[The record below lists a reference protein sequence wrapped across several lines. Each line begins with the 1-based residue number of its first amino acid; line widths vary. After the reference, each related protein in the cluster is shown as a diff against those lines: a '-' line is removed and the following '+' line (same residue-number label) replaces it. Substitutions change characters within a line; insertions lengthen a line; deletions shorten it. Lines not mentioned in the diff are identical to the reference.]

1 MRAES
6 SDAFWRDDHLRV
18 HSWTVPAPKDDME
31 LFTGQSIL
39 TMVHGIVLGGGA
51 LMTLFASL
59 CAVQILSSSS
69 EPVVLPVKST
79 RLLQWLL
86 VATAVLLWLAVI
98 GGTYLVFPPYRATP
112 PEGITDLSQY
122 PRSLITSNPQTAW
135 LHSFGMEIKE
145 HVPWIAA
152 ILGTAVA
159 SIGFRHG
166 SELLVNRDVKR
177 MVTVMLAIAFLLV
190 AVVALLGV
198 FINKVAPVD

>member
-1 MRAES
+1 
-6 SDAFWRDDHLRV
+6 
-18 HSWTVPAPKDDME
+18 ME
-31 LFTGQSIL
+31 LFTGDSIL
-39 TMVHGIVLGGGA
+39 TMAHGIVLGGGA

-59 CAVQILSSSS
+59 FALQ
-69 EPVVLPVKST
+69 VLPSSGERNILPDRST

-86 VATAVLLWLAVI
+86 VATPVLLWLTVI

-112 PEGITDLSQY
+112 PEGIVDLSQY

-159 SIGFRHG
+159 SIGIRHG
-166 SELLVNRDVKR
+166 AELLVNKELKR
-177 MVTVMLAIAFLLV
+177 MVTAMLTIAFLLV
-190 AVVALLGV
+190 AFVAVLGV
-198 FINKVAPVD
+198 FINKVAPLD

>member
-1 MRAES
+1 
-6 SDAFWRDDHLRV
+6 
-18 HSWTVPAPKDDME
+18 ME
-31 LFTGQSIL
+31 LFTSDSIL

-59 CAVQILSSSS
+59 FTLQVLTSSS
-69 EPVVLPVKST
+69 EPVVLPARSI
-79 RLLQWLL
+79 RLLQLFLL
-86 VATAVLLWLAVI
+86 ATAVLLWLAVI

-145 HVPWIAA
+145 HMPWIAA

-159 SIGFRHG
+159 SIGIRRG
-166 SELLVNRDVKR
+166 NELLVNRDLKR
-177 MVTVMLAIAFLLV
+177 MVTVMLAIAFVLV
-190 AVVALLGV
+190 AAVAVLGV
-198 FINKVAPVD
+198 FLNKVAPVD

>member
-1 MRAES
+1 
-6 SDAFWRDDHLRV
+6 
-18 HSWTVPAPKDDME
+18 ME

-51 LMTLFASL
+51 LLTLFASL
-59 CAVQILSSSS
+59 FALQALPSSGERSIL
-69 EPVVLPVKST
+69 PDRST

-86 VATAVLLWLAVI
+86 VSTAVLLWLAVI

-112 PEGITDLSQY
+112 PEGIVDLSQY

-145 HVPWIAA
+145 HMPWIAA

-159 SIGFRHG
+159 FIGIRHR
-166 SELLVNRDVKR
+166 SELLVNRELKR
-177 MVTVMLAIAFLLV
+177 MVTMMLAISFLLV
-190 AVVALLGV
+190 AFVAVLGV